1 MKYFDKFSNAIRLA
15 EGLFEI
21 AVLST
26 VFYFLWLFVYDVSF
40 TQTLRGR
47 GAYLLMAVYAVII
60 YFVFNMTD
68 SFKFGHLKISVIG
81 VSQCIGM
88 FIANVVSYMV
98 LCLMANRMVEIL
110 PMLFLTVVDWFI
122 CIFLTYWY
130 SAIYHR
136 CHSPRKMLMIYDN
149 DNAIDILD
157 KLNAR
162 PDKYSVSTRIKSSVG
177 IEKLKKE
184 IDKYDAILIN
194 DVSAKTRNTLV
205 KYCYTKGIRTYI
217 VPKISDII
225 IGNSE
230 PINLFDTPV
239 KYIDAEPLSPEQ
251 RFVKRLLDIV
261 LSLLAIVISSPV
273 MFITALCIKLEDGG
287 PVFFRQDRVTKDEKV
302 FNILKFRSMVVDAEK
317 QGYSLDLRAK
327 DKDPRITKVGSFIR
341 ACRIDELPQLFNI
354 LKGDMSIV
362 GPRPERVENHNAY
375 KELVPE
381 WILRTKVKGGLT
393 GYAQIYGKY
402 NTTPYDKVRLDLEY
416 IEGYS
421 LMLDLK
427 MMFMTLQVLTKKE
440 STEGFK

>member
-1 MKYFDKFSNAIRLA
+1 M
-15 EGLFEI
+15 
-21 AVLST
+21 
-26 VFYFLWLFVYDVSF
+26 
-40 TQTLRGR
+40 GR
-47 GAYLLMAVYAVII
+47 GAYVLMGVYAIFI
-60 YFVFNMTD
+60 FFVFNMTE
-68 SFKFGHLKISVIG
+68 SFKFGHLRITVIC
-81 VSQCIGM
+81 VSQCISM
-88 FIANVVSYMV
+88 LIVDVVAYMI
-98 LCLMANRMVEIL
+98 LCLMANRIIEIAPMVL
-110 PMLFLTVVDWFI
+110 LTVVDWII
-122 CIFLTYWY
+122 CIILTYWY

-136 CHSPRKMLMIYDN
+136 YHYPRNMLMVYDN

-162 PDKYSVSTRIKSSVG
+162 PDKYSVNSKIKSTVG
-177 IEKLKKE
+177 IEKIKKE
-184 IDKYDAILIN
+184 IEKYDAVLIN
-194 DVSAKTRNTLV
+194 DVNAKTRNSLV
-205 KYCYTKGIRTYI
+205 KYCYTNGIRTYI

-230 PINLFDTPV
+230 SINLFDTPV
-239 KYIDAEPLSPEQ
+239 KYIDSEPLNPEQ
-251 RFVKRLLDIV
+251 RFAKRLMDIV
-261 LSLLAIVISSPV
+261 LSLLAIVVTSPI
-273 MFITALCIKLEDGG
+273 MIITAVCIKLEDGG

-317 QGYSLDLRAK
+317 QGYNLDLRAK
-327 DKDPRITKVGSFIR
+327 DKDPRITRVGSFIR

-354 LKGDMSIV
+354 LRGDMSIV

-375 KELVPE
+375 KEIVPE
-381 WILRTKVKGGLT
+381 WVLRTKVKGGLT